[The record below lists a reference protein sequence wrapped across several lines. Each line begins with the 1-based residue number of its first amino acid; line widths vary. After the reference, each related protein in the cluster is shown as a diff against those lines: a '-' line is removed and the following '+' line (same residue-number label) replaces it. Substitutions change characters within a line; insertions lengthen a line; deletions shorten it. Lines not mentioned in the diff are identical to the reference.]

1 MLEEL
6 LRETRGGQRE
16 AAGRLVSMPEVRH
29 KGEGRGRRGRE
40 RDRDR
45 EWERERER
53 RGERERQR
61 ESDERG
67 GERRRDVCTRTLG
80 ERQTQP

>member
-16 AAGRLVSMPEVRH
+16 AAGRLVSMPEVRR

-53 RGERERQR
+53 
-61 ESDERG
+61 DERG

-80 ERQTQP
+80 EGQTQP